1 MGLHSFKIIQI
12 VYMFLRALIIFF
24 LIYKDDFYEH
34 YEHQNLMEIFNKF
47 DMLGHLTVNHFY
59 LSSCKLK
66 DNNIHIRNIS
76 IEK

>member
-1 MGLHSFKIIQI
+1 MGLYSFKIIQI
-12 VYMFLRALIIFF
+12 VDMFLRALIIFF

-47 DMLGHLTVNHFY
+47 DMLGHLTYFY

-66 DNNIHIRNIS
+66 DNNIHILNIS